1 MALIEMKRIYKVY
14 HPGEESEVRALNGV
28 SLSVEKGEF
37 LAVLGTSGCGKS
49 TMMNIMGCLDVPTA
63 GEYLLGGTNVNELS
77 DNQLARVRSR
87 AIGFIFQG
95 YNLIKDLTAI
105 ENVELPLIYRNIGRA
120 KRHQLARD
128 ALISVGLEKRM
139 YHRPSEMSG
148 GQQQRVAIA
157 RAISTAPPIVMADEP
172 TGNLDTHSSIEIM
185 EMLSQLNK
193 KGTTIIL
200 ITHDID
206 TAEYAHRIIELL
218 DGRII
223 RDHLQEQKA
232 QKEAG
237 Q

>member
-1 MALIEMKRIYKVY
+1 M
-14 HPGEESEVRALNGV
+14 
-28 SLSVEKGEF
+28 
-37 LAVLGTSGCGKS
+37 
-49 TMMNIMGCLDVPTA
+49 
-63 GEYLLGGTNVNELS
+63 
-77 DNQLARVRSR
+77 
-87 AIGFIFQG
+87 
-95 YNLIKDLTAI
+95 TAI

-206 TAEYAHRIIELL
+206 TAEYAHRIIELR